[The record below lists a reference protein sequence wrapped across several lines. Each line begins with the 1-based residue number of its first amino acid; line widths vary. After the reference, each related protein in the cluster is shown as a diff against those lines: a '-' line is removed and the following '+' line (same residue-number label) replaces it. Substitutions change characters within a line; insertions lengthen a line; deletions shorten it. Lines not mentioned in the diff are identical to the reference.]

1 MFRAQY
7 SMIKIIFILLIQ
19 VSLVAQ
25 QHYVQ
30 IVFSEKMQLQTILDK
45 NNYTLYDQSMQIKP
59 IDRVGA
65 INDSIVVLFVPYLDY
80 KTNYLVKVENVK
92 DLAGNYINNKNTAW
106 FRFDGFDFGQDKPN
120 FKIRRK

>member
-1 MFRAQY
+1 
-7 SMIKIIFILLIQ
+7 MIKIIFILLIQ